1 MNKVSK
7 ISKITQHTL
16 HILVVLCDIV
26 LYIML
31 LKSSETAICLFAV
44 ALLLTYITTILPANR
59 KFYHNW
65 FRKGLGGTDWED
77 GVASMLEKKS
87 DENVGNPEISD
98 ETIMKVLNAIGYEE
112 KSWIPFVREHF
123 ERTES
128 EKQTQK

>member
-1 MNKVSK
+1 MKNLSK

-31 LKSSETAICLFAV
+31 LKSSEAAICLFGV
-44 ALLLTYITTILPANR
+44 ALLLTYITAILPANR

-65 FRKGLGGTDWED
+65 FHKGLDGTDWED

-87 DENVGNPEISD
+87 DENVGSPEISD

-112 KSWIPFVREHF
+112 ESWIPVVREHL
-123 ERTES
+123 RKIES
-128 EKQTQK
+128 EPEN